1 MGPNG
6 PMHPGQYPPGYGGPM
21 GARPPMPGHP
31 GQMMPMGPDGARMPG
46 PDGKPMPMPPG
57 GPMGPDGKR
66 MPMGPGGPRMMLPPN
81 HPIMM
86 EMQALDHYLRG
97 LFQQPQNPQIQA
109 KVKLSIE
116 DFHLFV

>member
-1 MGPNG
+1 
-6 PMHPGQYPPGYGGPM
+6 M

-31 GQMMPMGPDGARMPG
+31 NQRMPMGPDGARMPG

-57 GPMGPDGKR
+57 GPMGPDGQR

-97 LFQQPQNPQIQA
+97 LFQQPQNPQNQA
-109 KVKLSIE
+109 KVKPLIIVIFKTF
-116 DFHLFV
+116 D